1 VDLSLDSKRALLTRA
16 RAVAISAVAVV
27 TRVEGVIIIPVG
39 RSMGIRVI
47 GSIVV
52 SIGEADVRIAISAS
66 RVINSLI
73 SGSVGIAE

>member
-1 VDLSLDSKRALLTRA
+1 VDLSLDSKRALLTGA
-16 RAVAISAVAVV
+16 RAVAIAAVAVV

-39 RSMGIRVI
+39 RSMGVRVI

-52 SIGEADVRIAISAS
+52 SIRAADVWIAISAS